1 MSERNVNKLNQY
13 ALRKT
18 SLGVGSVLIGAFL
31 MGGLLP
37 NKVSAE
43 ELPVDSRVVEE
54 IQRVDESPIALAE
67 NPVSNNTIAE
77 DSELRTSPEPAFAQ
91 TEPTN
96 TENRI
101 PSEALNEYR
110 VNHALGA
117 QARASDQENEFP
129 ASKATDGI
137 VNRTATNLSQSRW
150 GTNHG
155 TEARQLTVTLEG
167 VKQIEEFGIAWE
179 RTNVKGFQIEGS
191 IDGQTYSKLYEKTD
205 GSYVELDTR
214 IKLSSPAQAKYVKLT
229 VNRFDGGTINW
240 PSVSLYEFQVI
251 GKELFTNLAYGKTV
265 TANANETAQLDPS
278 KLVDGDDQS
287 RWSSDRGVNPKF
299 VQIDLGQVQPVRS
312 LVLDWQRKNPSS
324 YKIQVSQNQTD
335 WTDAKVLTSKP
346 TDFKEKIT
354 LDQTHQARY
363 LKLLIESFDPNAEN
377 RAGQMVN
384 WDTVSLYEIEVYKE
398 AILAEQEIS
407 LAQLATSLDLPV
419 IRGDMGTWQLPTVP
433 DGVSIEFIG
442 ADLEQIIDRDL
453 RVYQPLVDTNVVV
466 NYRLRRGQETV
477 ESPAYTVLVSGKY
490 QREETDNAK
499 PQVAPGIAEWKGHT
513 GQFQP
518 LATSRIVV
526 NPKDRQ
532 ALAYTATSFK
542 EDYQAITGREIA
554 IVYDTSVQAGDF
566 YFELSQQDPGLKKE
580 GYLLTIGDT
589 VTVAANQAQGA
600 FWSTQTLLQ
609 LLNQNPH
616 AIAKGIARDYP
627 KYETRG
633 FMLDVGRKPIQIG
646 VLKDM
651 IKALSWYKFN
661 DFQLHLNDNYI
672 WVEEFQ
678 NTENPY
684 GAYSAFRLESDIKEG
699 GNGGLNKV
707 DLTAKDVF
715 YTKQE
720 FKELI
725 EFAQNRGIKIVPEF
739 DAPAHAL
746 AFTKVRPD
754 LTMTDHSVRRWVD
767 HLEVSNPKSLEF
779 IKSVWDEYL
788 DGENPVFAGTD
799 TIHVGVDE
807 FEGNNEAFRNF
818 IDQLLKYAIEK
829 GKTPRFWGSLT
840 QKPGTTPVQV
850 QGTEMNIWSTGWAR
864 PADMYQLGYKLINT
878 LDSELYIVPAAGY
891 YADYLNTEHLY
902 NHWEANKMG
911 NTVIPA
917 GSEQMKGGA
926 FAIWNDMIDRRANGI
941 VEHDIYSRFEAALPT
956 LTAKMW
962 GNRDGGSYSDYL
974 ATVAKIGTPAN
985 YNPYNKISSPT
996 DSILHYTF
1004 DLDNLEDFSGN
1015 NFDGFSPVNLSYA
1028 DGENSRALRFN
1039 GGESYM
1045 KTPLVKVGPENSL
1058 SLRVK
1063 LDSDASGE
1071 QILAENSST
1080 ALKLVQKD
1088 TGKVGYSIEGYHH
1101 SFNYTLPKG
1110 EWVDITFKGYVNKA
1124 ELYVNGQLVDTLSKT
1139 QTGSKHVTMT
1149 LPTEYLGSKTSAL
1162 KGLVDKLVISQT
1174 KADATEVYPSK
1185 AWTISV
1191 DNFNNGEGI
1200 DKAFDGNT
1208 TTIWHTKWQP
1218 SKQDLPATIL
1228 VDMKESLTFDKL
1240 IYLPRQS
1247 GTNGNITHYRISA
1260 KNTETEDYSLV
1271 KEGNLPATGEKK
1283 VISFDGQTA
1292 RYLKIEVLGGSGGFG
1307 SAAEFSIA
1315 KTDYSKPLR
1324 NLLVHARAHLELET
1338 AYTTESIQQVR
1349 EKLEASQE
1357 LLASEDPGLEN
1368 LNQSYTELAA
1378 ALNGLRVKSVAESST
1393 SEQVP
1398 PVDEDSTTP
1407 STPTE
1412 SPVSDN
1418 PSESVVQP
1426 VVDDSTP
1433 PSTPTESPVSDNP
1446 SESVVPPVAEDSTTP
1461 GTPTESPVSDNP
1473 SDTVVPPVAEDS
1485 TTPSTPTESPVSDTK
1500 VEEVS
1505 QPDVSDTT
1513 SPGTPTDNPVSD
1525 TKVEEVAQP
1534 VTPTSEVR
1542 RREVVEVLAFSTQT
1556 IENKD
1561 LVKGDKK
1568 LVQKGENGR
1577 KIQVIEETF
1586 LDGKVI
1592 DSRLVETRVE
1602 EAQPEIFHIGMKEEI
1617 IEEELVTE
1625 IPKVAPSRAALPS
1638 LDIQKKTRENRDILS
1653 YERKEIQN
1661 PQLEE
1666 GIRNIIQVGKEGAIL
1681 KIYEDIYVSG
1691 QLLASR
1697 LLSSQRE
1704 EAIVEIVEL
1713 GTKEVLQEKP
1723 APSIPLAEELVET
1736 SDLVSV
1742 SEGKQ
1747 DIELSPQNLDKKI
1760 PTLSIASQR
1769 KEVSTASSMDASK
1782 KQLPDTG
1789 QHMEGFQW
1797 IGLTVLASLGYASRK
1812 RKQSI

>member
-31 MGGLLP
+31 MGVLLP
-37 NKVSAE
+37 NKGLAE
-43 ELPVDSRVVEE
+43 EMPVDSPVIEEVQAMDEAPVVAE
-54 IQRVDESPIALAE
+54 E
-67 NPVSNNTIAE
+67 NPASNNSNAE
-77 DSELRTSPEPAFAQ
+77 GPELRTVTEPAFAQ
-91 TEPTN
+91 TEPTS
-96 TENRI
+96 TETSI
-101 PSEALNEYR
+101 PAAALNEYR
-110 VNHALGA
+110 INHALGA
-117 QARASDQENEFP
+117 QVTASDQENEFP

-137 VNRTATNLSQSRW
+137 VNRNATNLSQSRW

-167 VKQIEEFGIAWE
+167 IKQIEEFGIVWE

-191 IDGQTYSKLYEKTD
+191 LDGQTYSKLYEKTD
-205 GSYVELDTR
+205 DSYVELDTR

-251 GKELFTNLAYGKTV
+251 GKEILTNLAYGKNV
-265 TANANETAQLDPS
+265 TTNANETPQLDAS

-312 LVLDWQRKNPSS
+312 LVLDWERKNPSR

-335 WTDAKVLTSKP
+335 WIDAKVITSKP
-346 TDFKEKIT
+346 TEFKETIT

-377 RAGQMVN
+377 RAGKIVN
-384 WDTVSLYEIEVYKE
+384 WDTVSLYEVEVYKE

-407 LAQLATSLDLPV
+407 LAQLANSLVIPA
-419 IRGDMGTWQLPTVP
+419 IRGDMGTWQLPVVP
-433 DGVSIEFIG
+433 TGVSIEFIG

-490 QREETDNAK
+490 QREATDNAK
-499 PQVAPGIAEWKGHT
+499 PQVAPGLAEWKGQT

-518 LATSRIVV
+518 LASSRIVI

-532 ALAYTATSFK
+532 ALAFTATSFQ
-542 EDYQAITGREIA
+542 EDYRAITGRDIA
-554 IVYDTSVQAGDF
+554 IVYDTNTQAGDF

-589 VTVAANQAQGA
+589 VEVVANQAQGA

-609 LLNQNPH
+609 LLNQNPN

-633 FMLDVGRKPIQIG
+633 FVLDVGRKPIQIG

-678 NTENPY
+678 NTDNPY

-699 GNGGLNKV
+699 GNGGLNRA

-779 IKSVWDEYL
+779 IKSVWDEYI
-788 DGENPVFAGTD
+788 DGDDPVFAGTD

-818 IDQLLKYAIEK
+818 IDKLLKYAIEK

-902 NHWEANKMG
+902 NNWEANKMG
-911 NTVIPA
+911 NTIIPA
-917 GSEQMKGGA
+917 GSDQMKGGA

-941 VEHDIYSRFEAALPT
+941 LEHDIYSRFEAALPV
-956 LTAKMW
+956 LPAKMW
-962 GNRDGGSYSDYL
+962 GNRDGGSYSDYM
-974 ATVAKIGTPAN
+974 ATVAKIGNPAN
-985 YNPYNKISSPT
+985 YNPYNKINSPT
-996 DSILHYTF
+996 DSILHYKF
-1004 DLDNLEDFSGN
+1004 DLANLEDVSGN
-1015 NFDGFSPVNLSYA
+1015 NLDGLSAVNVTYA
-1028 DGENSRALRFN
+1028 DGENSRALRFS

-1045 KTPLVKVGPENSL
+1045 KTPLMKVGPDNSL
-1058 SLRVK
+1058 SFRVK
-1063 LDSDASGE
+1063 LDPDATGE
-1071 QILAENSST
+1071 QILAENSNS

-1110 EWVDITFKGYVNKA
+1110 EWVEVAFKGYVNKA
-1124 ELYVNGQLVDTLSKT
+1124 ELYINGQLVDTLSKN

-1149 LPTEYLGSKTSAL
+1149 LPTEYIGSKTSAI
-1162 KGLVDKLVISQT
+1162 KGLVDDMMISQVQAGVAET
-1174 KADATEVYPSK
+1174 YPSK
-1185 AWTISV
+1185 AWTITV

-1208 TTIWHTKWQP
+1208 STIWHTKWQP

-1260 KNTETEDYSLV
+1260 KNTETDDYSLV

-1283 VISFDGQTA
+1283 TISFDRQIA

-1307 SAAEFSIA
+1307 SAAEFA
-1315 KTDYSKPLR
+1315 LAQTDYSRPLR

-1338 AYTTESIQQVR
+1338 DYTTESIQQVR
-1349 EKLEASQE
+1349 EKLETSQN
-1357 LLASEDPGLEN
+1357 LLASENPSLDALD
-1368 LNQSYTELAA
+1368 QSYTELAA
-1378 ALNGLRVKSVAESST
+1378 AINALLVKPVADSST
-1393 SEQVP
+1393 SGQSQPDVS
-1398 PVDEDSTTP
+1398 DTTSP
-1407 STPTE
+1407 STST
-1412 SPVSDN
+1412 DN
-1418 PSESVVQP
+1418 
-1426 VVDDSTP
+1426 
-1433 PSTPTESPVSDNP
+1433 
-1446 SESVVPPVAEDSTTP
+1446 
-1461 GTPTESPVSDNP
+1461 
-1473 SDTVVPPVAEDS
+1473 
-1485 TTPSTPTESPVSDTK
+1485 PVSDTK

-1513 SPGTPTDNPVSD
+1513 SPSTSTDNPVSD
-1525 TKVEEVAQP
+1525 TKVEEVSQPDVSDTTSPSTPTDNPASDTKVEEVSQPDVSDTTSPSTPTDNPASDTKVEEVAQP
-1534 VTPTSEVR
+1534 TPPTREVR
-1542 RREVVEVLAFSTQT
+1542 RREVVEELAFSTQT

-1577 KIQVIEETF
+1577 KIQVIEEIL

-1592 DSRLVETRVE
+1592 DSRLVETRIE
-1602 EAQPEIFHIGMKEEI
+1602 EAKPEIFHIGSKEEI
-1617 IEEELVTE
+1617 IEEAPLVE
-1625 IPKVAPSRAALPS
+1625 IPKVAPSRAELPS
-1638 LDIQKKTRENRDILS
+1638 LDIQKQTRKEHAILP

-1661 PQLEE
+1661 PELEK
-1666 GIRNIIQVGKEGAIL
+1666 GISNLLQVGKEGSVL
-1681 KIYEDIYVSG
+1681 KVYEDIYVSG
-1691 QLLASR
+1691 QLVVSR
-1697 LLSSQRE
+1697 LVSSQLN
-1704 EAIVEIVEL
+1704 EAIDEIVAIGVKEQTQETPFLSNLPVEEGVETLVPASATKGNQEIEKEVEL
-1713 GTKEVLQEKP
+1713 LPQKQDKQIPTLTIAPQTKE
-1723 APSIPLAEELVET
+1723 ARRAS
-1736 SDLVSV
+1736 SV
-1742 SEGKQ
+1742 STSKATLPETG
-1747 DIELSPQNLDKKI
+1747 QNLD
-1760 PTLSIASQR
+1760 AF
-1769 KEVSTASSMDASK
+1769 
-1782 KQLPDTG
+1782 QL
-1789 QHMEGFQW
+1789 
-1797 IGLTVLASLGYASRK
+1797 IGLTVLASLGLASRK
-1812 RKQSI
+1812 RKKSSIVI

>member
-31 MGGLLP
+31 MGVLLP
-37 NKVSAE
+37 NKALAE
-43 ELPVDSRVVEE
+43 ELPVDSPVIEEVQALDEAPVVTE
-54 IQRVDESPIALAE
+54 E
-67 NPVSNNTIAE
+67 NPVSNNSNAE
-77 DSELRTSPEPAFAQ
+77 GPELRTVTEPAFAQ
-91 TEPTN
+91 TEPTS
-96 TENRI
+96 TETPI
-101 PSEALNEYR
+101 PAAALNEYR
-110 VNHALGA
+110 INHALGA
-117 QARASDQENEFP
+117 QATASDQENEFP

-137 VNRTATNLSQSRW
+137 VNRNATNLSQSRW

-167 VKQIEEFGIAWE
+167 IKQIEEFGIVWE

-191 IDGQTYSKLYEKTD
+191 LDGQTYSKLYEKTD
-205 GSYVELDTR
+205 DSYVELDTR

-251 GKELFTNLAYGKTV
+251 GKELLNNLAYGKNV
-265 TANANETAQLDPS
+265 TTNANETPQLDAS

-299 VQIDLGQVQPVRS
+299 VQIDLGQVQPIRS
-312 LVLDWQRKNPSS
+312 LVLDWQRKNPSR

-335 WTDAKVLTSKP
+335 WTDAKVITSKP
-346 TDFKEKIT
+346 TEFKETIT

-384 WDTVSLYEIEVYKE
+384 WDTVSLYEVEVYKE

-407 LAQLATSLDLPV
+407 LAQLANSLVIPA
-419 IRGDMGTWQLPTVP
+419 IRGDMGTWQLPAVP
-433 DGVSIEFIG
+433 TGVSIEFIG

-499 PQVAPGIAEWKGHT
+499 PQVAPGLAEWKGRT

-518 LATSRIVV
+518 LASSRIVI

-532 ALAYTATSFK
+532 ALAYTATSFQ
-542 EDYQAITGREIA
+542 EDYRAITGRDIA
-554 IVYDTSVQAGDF
+554 IVYDTNTQAGDF

-580 GYLLTIGDT
+580 GYLLTIGDR
-589 VTVAANQAQGA
+589 VEVVANQAQGA

-609 LLNQNPH
+609 LLNQNPN

-678 NTENPY
+678 NTDNPY

-699 GNGGLNKV
+699 GNGGLNKA

-779 IKSVWDEYL
+779 IKSVWDEYI
-788 DGENPVFAGTD
+788 DGDDPVFAGTD

-818 IDQLLKYAIEK
+818 IDKLLKYAIEK
-829 GKTPRFWGSLT
+829 GKIPRFWGSLT

-911 NTVIPA
+911 NTIIPA
-917 GSEQMKGGA
+917 GSDQMKGGA

-941 VEHDIYSRFEAALPT
+941 LEHDIYSRFEAALPA

-962 GNRDGGSYSDYL
+962 GNRDGGSYSDYM
-974 ATVAKIGTPAN
+974 ATVAKIGNPAN

-996 DSILHYTF
+996 DAILHYKF
-1004 DLDNLEDFSGN
+1004 DLDNLEDVSGN
-1015 NFDGFSPVNLSYA
+1015 NLDGLSAVNVTYA
-1028 DGENSRALRFN
+1028 DGENSRALRFS

-1045 KTPLVKVGPENSL
+1045 KTPLMKVGPENSF
-1058 SLRVK
+1058 SFRVK
-1063 LDSDASGE
+1063 LDPDATGE
-1071 QILAENSST
+1071 QILAENSNS

-1110 EWVDITFKGYVNKA
+1110 EWVEVAFKGYVNKA
-1124 ELYVNGQLVDTLSKT
+1124 ELYINGQLVDTLSKN

-1149 LPTEYLGSKTSAL
+1149 LPTEYIGSKTSAI
-1162 KGLVDKLVISQT
+1162 KGLVDDMIISQGQ
-1174 KADATEVYPSK
+1174 ADATEAYSSK
-1185 AWTISV
+1185 TWTLSV

-1208 TTIWHTKWQP
+1208 STIWHTKWQP

-1260 KNTETEDYSLV
+1260 KNTETDDYSLV

-1283 VISFDGQTA
+1283 IISFDRQTA

-1307 SAAEFSIA
+1307 SAAEFAIA
-1315 KTDYSKPLR
+1315 QTDYSRPLR

-1338 AYTTESIQQVR
+1338 GYTTESIQQVR
-1349 EKLEASQE
+1349 EKLEASQN
-1357 LLASEDPGLEN
+1357 LLASENPSLDALD
-1368 LNQSYTELAA
+1368 QSYTELAA
-1378 ALNGLRVKSVAESST
+1378 AINALLVKPVADSST
-1393 SEQVP
+1393 SGQSQPDVS
-1398 PVDEDSTTP
+1398 DTTSP
-1407 STPTE
+1407 STPTDDSVLDTKVE
-1412 SPVSDN
+1412 EVSQPDVSDTT
-1418 PSESVVQP
+1418 S
-1426 VVDDSTP
+1426 
-1433 PSTPTESPVSDNP
+1433 PSTPTDN
-1446 SESVVPPVAEDSTTP
+1446 
-1461 GTPTESPVSDNP
+1461 
-1473 SDTVVPPVAEDS
+1473 
-1485 TTPSTPTESPVSDTK
+1485 PVSDTK
-1500 VEEVS
+1500 VEEVV

-1534 VTPTSEVR
+1534 TPPTREVR
-1542 RREVVEVLAFSTQT
+1542 RREVVEELAFSTQI
-1556 IENKD
+1556 IENQD

-1577 KIQVIEETF
+1577 KIQVIEETL

-1592 DSRLVETRVE
+1592 DSRLVETRIE
-1602 EAQPEIFHIGMKEEI
+1602 EAKPEIFHIGSKEEI
-1617 IEEELVTE
+1617 IEEAPVVE
-1625 IPKVAPSRAALPS
+1625 IPKVAPSRAELPS
-1638 LDIQKKTRENRDILS
+1638 LDIQKQTREEHAILP

-1661 PQLEE
+1661 PELEK
-1666 GIRNIIQVGKEGAIL
+1666 GISNLLQVGKEGSVL
-1681 KIYEDIYVSG
+1681 KVYEDIYVSG
-1691 QLLASR
+1691 QLVVSR
-1697 LLSSQRE
+1697 LVSSQLN
-1704 EAIVEIVEL
+1704 EAIDEIVAIGIKEQPQETPISSNLPVEEGVEILVPASATKGNQEIEKEVVL
-1713 GTKEVLQEKP
+1713 LPQKQDKQIPTLTIAPQTKEARRASSVATSKATLP
-1723 APSIPLAEELVET
+1723 ET
-1736 SDLVSV
+1736 
-1742 SEGKQ
+1742 G
-1747 DIELSPQNLDKKI
+1747 QNLD
-1760 PTLSIASQR
+1760 AF
-1769 KEVSTASSMDASK
+1769 
-1782 KQLPDTG
+1782 QL
-1789 QHMEGFQW
+1789 
-1797 IGLTVLASLGYASRK
+1797 IGLTVLASLGIASRK
-1812 RKQSI
+1812 RKKSSIVI